1 MKVFFMTTSNGCKAA
16 STLRRP
22 VSDIGHFGY
31 FSRRNYYYS
40 SKQSPYRSRHNRNSP
55 TPMRAVRR
63 RCGLRG

>member
-31 FSRRNYYYS
+31 FSRRNYYYYS
-40 SKQSPYRSRHNRNSP
+40 SKNRVERP
-55 TPMRAVRR
+55 TQCRWGEKAA
-63 RCGLRG
+63 GLRIPEFRDA